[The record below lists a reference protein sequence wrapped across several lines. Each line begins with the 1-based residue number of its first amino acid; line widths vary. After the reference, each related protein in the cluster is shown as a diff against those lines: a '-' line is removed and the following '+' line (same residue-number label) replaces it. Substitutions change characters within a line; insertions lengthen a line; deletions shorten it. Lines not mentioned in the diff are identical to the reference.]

1 VRRIGVVLCG
11 ALLIFT
17 AVAGFAYDR
26 DEFLFLD
33 EIEAGMAGIGKTI
46 VAGTEIEAFDVTIV
60 GVIDKPGT
68 YDDFIIARASGSVI
82 DRSGGIAHG
91 MSGSPVYIDGKLI
104 GALSRAWHWEKDPT
118 PLFLITPIENMLEV
132 IDDVNARSG
141 DFGSSVTSIEDGNA
155 QEDVSSQNNTTAL
168 WVSGLS
174 GRALDLLMD
183 GVDPQDVPGGLI
195 GEFLSLGIAPSLQGL
210 SSYGLSLVP
219 FSGGVT
225 GDASDEDPPLE
236 AGSAF
241 GVALALGD
249 VDIGSGGT
257 ITYRDGDT
265 LVGFGH
271 NFLFGGDVAFP
282 LTTAKIYDTISGY
295 DASYKLGSLGEPVG
309 AILED
314 RWAGIGG
321 VIGPS
326 VEMVDLSYGI
336 ENDDTR
342 AQRDLAIQL
351 VDAPD
356 LMFPLL
362 LATGFEAIDHSLDR
376 VGPGT
381 VSVEYRISGDGMP
394 FPLER
399 HDVFLSTLDIA
410 LYPPWQ
416 LAWLVTILQ
425 YNAFADPEID
435 DIEVEMDVTE
445 DLRAMQIN
453 HLELDSPIYKPG
465 DIVQYWVELQ
475 TYQGEKKIVNGALRI
490 PEELTGDFIIVRAYS
505 GPRAREKGE
514 TAKEFADLGELI
526 QEIKQIPS
534 YDTLTVEL
542 FALDLFSPYTDALYG
557 IEEEATDFP
566 SYYLYG
572 EREVSAFLLPS
583 SAAGNVPPDKKR

>member
-1 VRRIGVVLCG
+1 MRRRSVVICGV
-11 ALLIFT
+11 LLLFS
-17 AVAGFAYDR
+17 AVVGFSYDR

-33 EIEAGMAGIGKTI
+33 EVEAGMTGIGKTI

-91 MSGSPVYIDGKLI
+91 MSGSPVYINGKLI
-104 GALSRAWHWEKDPT
+104 GALSRGWHWQKVPT
-118 PLFLITPIENMLEV
+118 PLFLITPIENMLKV
-132 IDDVNARSG
+132 IDDVNTRSG
-141 DFGSSVTSIEDGNA
+141 DFGSSVTSEEDGNA
-155 QEDVSSQNNTTAL
+155 SADLSFQNKAAAL
-168 WVSGLS
+168 WVDGLS
-174 GRALDLLMD
+174 GRSLDVLMD
-183 GVDPQDVPGGLI
+183 GVNAQDAPEGLI
-195 GEFLSLGIAPSLQGL
+195 AEFLPLGVVPSLRGL
-210 SSYGLSLVP
+210 SSYGLLLMP
-219 FSGGVT
+219 FSGGAV
-225 GDASDEDPPLE
+225 DDVLDETPPLE
-236 AGSAF
+236 AGGAF

-282 LTTAKIYDTISGY
+282 LTTAKVYETISGY
-295 DASYKLGSLGEPVG
+295 DASYKLLGLGEPVG

-321 VIGPS
+321 MIGPS

-336 ENDDTR
+336 KNDDTG

-362 LATGFEAIDHSLDR
+362 LATGFEAIDHVLDR

-381 VSVEYRISGDGMP
+381 VSVDYRISGDGMP

-416 LAWLVTILQ
+416 LAWLVAFLQ
-425 YNAFADPEID
+425 YNAFADPEIS
-435 DIEVEMDVTE
+435 DIEVEIEVTE
-445 DLRAMQIN
+445 ELRAMQIN
-453 HLELDSPIYKPG
+453 HLELDSPIYQPG

-475 TYQGEKKIVNGALRI
+475 TYQGEKQIVNGALRV
-490 PEELTGDFIIVRAYS
+490 PDDLVGEFVLVRAYS
-505 GPRAREKGE
+505 GPREREKGE
-514 TAKEFADLGELI
+514 TTKEFADLGQLI
-526 QEIKQIPS
+526 QEVQQIPS

-542 FALDLFSPYTDALYG
+542 FALNPLSPYVDALYG
-557 IEEEATDFP
+557 IEEEATDF
-566 SYYLYG
+566 SGYYLYG
-572 EREVSAFLLPS
+572 EREVSALLLPS
-583 SAAGNVPPDKKR
+583 SPAGNVSPDKKR